1 MQPKKREITKK
12 NVSVPVLFLY
22 FKSYLYKTLIYSVL
36 SYIKIT
42 FSRFRF
48 GNNDVFRLGYS
59 VNTELMHEGDTCVL
73 DMADGLW
80 GLKVCRGVTCNG
92 ERIWKD

>member
-42 FSRFRF
+42 FSRLSAKRDRLITMVRLVVPRF
-48 GNNDVFRLGYS
+48 DCCYRILYISDRLS
-59 VNTELMHEGDTCVL
+59 AENH
-73 DMADGLW
+73 
-80 GLKVCRGVTCNG
+80 
-92 ERIWKD
+92 IPI

>member
-42 FSRFRF
+42 FSRFPLETPC
-48 GNNDVFRLGYS
+48 G
-59 VNTELMHEGDTCVL
+59 LMLYIG
-73 DMADGLW
+73 
-80 GLKVCRGVTCNG
+80 G
-92 ERIWKD
+92 ERLPNRRLPSNVHAKIAKFSELPAMIA

>member
-42 FSRFRF
+42 FTRFINENKLKHF
-48 GNNDVFRLGYS
+48 SCSSKYMS
-59 VNTELMHEGDTCVL
+59 VRRNGLDKDT
-73 DMADGLW
+73 DFS
-80 GLKVCRGVTCNG
+80 
-92 ERIWKD
+92 